1 MPPPKKPDRS
11 RTPKRR
17 ASETLMPGY
26 ERASGQPV
34 GRRRGA
40 VEVPDEVR
48 ARPSR
53 GQGKNKQRGG
63 CGDDDDDDDDD
74 DRQPGTS
81 QSRGRPQV
89 AAGPSRKERGRGRG
103 STRAGKRPRPP
114 GNPGPGRRTMDS
126 FLVALPDPDTA
137 SELESSLAQTR
148 RRRRRNNSP
157 TRREKKRKRDILES
171 PFNSPAS
178 TTISV
183 GLLSDDRHTL
193 TVCILRF
200 YLRVYILHC
209 PSELRVCWGG
219 HTAAIQGK
227 KKANGTLSGQD
238 LISWEDE
245 IPRRISWTADPVL
258 FFFLAR

>member
-1 MPPPKKPDRS
+1 
-11 RTPKRR
+11 
-17 ASETLMPGY
+17 MPGY
-26 ERASGQPV
+26 KRASGQPV

-63 CGDDDDDDDDD
+63 GGGGEDDDDDP
-74 DRQPGTS
+74 QPGTS
-81 QSRGRPQV
+81 QSRGRGRPQV
-89 AAGPSRKERGRGRG
+89 TAGPSRKERGRGRG
-103 STRAGKRPRPP
+103 SSRPGKRPRPP
-114 GNPGPGRRTMDS
+114 GNPGPGQRTMDS
-126 FLVALPDPDTA
+126 FLVALPDPDTG
-137 SELESSLAQTR
+137 SELESSDEEEEEQVQQSNTQR
-148 RRRRRNNSP
+148 
-157 TRREKKRKRDILES
+157 KKRKRDILES

-200 YLRVYILHC
+200 YLRIYILHC